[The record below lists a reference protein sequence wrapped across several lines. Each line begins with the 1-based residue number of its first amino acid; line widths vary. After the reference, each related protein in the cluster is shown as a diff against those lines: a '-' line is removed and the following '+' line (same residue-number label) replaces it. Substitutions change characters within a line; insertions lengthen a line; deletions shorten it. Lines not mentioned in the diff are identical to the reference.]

1 MRFGAVSATVRTIT
15 RKTLQTLWLVVALAW
30 APMDS
35 SLAAERL
42 TIGQLHKY
50 HASYHMHS
58 VTIVGKVEEMQA
70 SPPLQLK
77 IGRNRPLCNFLYGVA
92 SFVLVDD
99 SGSLPVENQG
109 SCFEGAMNLPQ
120 NGDRIELTAQIHV
133 YVPEGQTT
141 QAIKGITQDIVVL
154 K

>member
-1 MRFGAVSATVRTIT
+1 VRFRTIT
-15 RKTLQTLWLVVALAW
+15 RPTLRPLWLVIVLAC
-30 APMDS
+30 APLDS
-35 SLAAERL
+35 SFAAERL
-42 TIGQLHKY
+42 TIGQLPKY

-58 VTIVGKVEEMQA
+58 VTIVGKVEAMDA
-70 SPPLQLK
+70 LPPQLWK
-77 IGRNRPLCNFLYGVA
+77 RGRYPPLCNILYGVA

-99 SGSLPVENQG
+99 SGSLAVENPG

-120 NGDRIELTAQIHV
+120 NGDQIELTAQIHV

-141 QAIKGITQDIVVL
+141 QVMKGITQDIVVL